1 MNINSQFCITNYT
14 GKEPLDLMAKPASI
28 TGVAEIADYNR
39 FIEAI
44 STIYGNQNSTGNI
57 PTFWTT
63 RNSSSDSA
71 GHIKYVYVPS
81 AESSLKTL
89 QSTEAY
95 YFIIRDN
102 SYLPLKIPTVSGTV
116 PGFVDYDGTQ
126 QYSLPVI
133 VNPSSII
140 LGPNQGNVHTFSVS
154 IDKLEPQ
161 ETYKYEF
168 KAVSSNWP
176 TVINSISGIIKPSEP
191 QTSIDATLTFCVSTG
206 VCVSGSEG
214 LIDYTLDNGQ
224 TGSAYNKSMYN
235 LHTTIQLSVEPISY
249 DGPEILGKQF
259 TALCEDCLPELT
271 VNVPTAPITLAGK
284 NNYCQDIIAT
294 VSGLIP
300 NHTYNYEFSS
310 VIGNWPAVITPPTGT
325 FKASKKTTE
334 IRSRLAFCPSTIL
347 CTGGTPGLLDYDLNS
362 YQYLFDNTCGKF
374 VTLELSVNTEDETT
388 QQGISDRLTIYCQD
402 CLGDTMVPSLTISA
416 NPA

>member
-1 MNINSQFCITNYT
+1 MNINSQFSITNYT
-14 GKEPLDLMAKPASI
+14 GKEPLDLMAKPTSI
-28 TGVAEIADYNR
+28 TGVVETAEYNR

-44 STIYGNQNSTGNI
+44 STIYASQNSTGNI
-57 PTFWTT
+57 PIFWTT
-63 RNSSSDSA
+63 RNSVVDSA
-71 GHIKYVYVPS
+71 GHVKSVYIPS
-81 AESSLKTL
+81 AESTLKTL
-89 QSTEAY
+89 RPAEAY
-95 YFIIRDN
+95 YFIVKDS
-102 SYLPLKIPTVSGTV
+102 SYLPLKIPKISGTA
-116 PGFVDYDGTQ
+116 PGFSDGDSGTR
-126 QYSLPVI
+126 YNSPI
-133 VNPSSII
+133 IINPSAII
-140 LGPNQGNVHTFSVS
+140 LTPNEGNVHTFSVA
-154 IDKLEPQ
+154 IDKLQPQ

-206 VCVSGSEG
+206 VCVSGSAG
-214 LIDYTLDNGQ
+214 LVDYTLDNGQ
-224 TGSAYNKSMYN
+224 TGSAYNKSLYN
-235 LHTTIQLSVEPISY
+235 LHTTIQLSIEPISY
-249 DGPEILGKQF
+249 EGPEILGKQF
-259 TALCEDCLPELT
+259 TALCEDCLPELM
-271 VNVPTAPITLAGK
+271 VHIPPDPITLSGK
-284 NNYCQDIIAT
+284 NNYCQDIISI

-362 YQYLFDNTCGKF
+362 YQYLFDNSCGKF

-388 QQGISDRLTIYCQD
+388 QQGISDRLTVYCQD

-416 NPA
+416 NKA

>member
-1 MNINSQFCITNYT
+1 MNINSQFSITNYT
-14 GKEPLDLMAKPASI
+14 GKEQLNLMAKPASI
-28 TGVAEIADYNR
+28 TGIAQIAEYNR

-44 STIYGNQNSTGNI
+44 STIYGSQNTTGSI

-63 RNSSSDSA
+63 KNPVADSA
-71 GHIKYVYVPS
+71 GHVKNVYIPS
-81 AESSLKTL
+81 AESTL
-89 QSTEAY
+89 RALHPAEPY
-95 YFIIRDN
+95 YFIVKDV
-102 SYLPLKIPTVSGTV
+102 SYLPLKIPTVGINI
-116 PGFVDYDGTQ
+116 PGLIDDDGREI
-126 QYSLPVI
+126 YSLPTI

-140 LGPNQGNVHTFSVS
+140 LNSNDGNVHTFSVS
-154 IDKLEPQ
+154 IDRLRPQ

-176 TVINSISGIIKPSEP
+176 TVISSISGLIKPSEP

-214 LIDYTLDNGQ
+214 LINYTLDNSQ
-224 TGSAYNKSMYN
+224 TGSAYNKSVHH
-235 LHTTIQLSVEPISY
+235 LHTTVQLSVEPISY
-249 DGPEILGKQF
+249 EGSEVLGKQF
-259 TALCEDCLPELT
+259 TALCEDCLPDLV
-271 VNVPTAPITLAGK
+271 VNIPTDPITLSGHH
-284 NNYCQDIIAT
+284 NYCQDIIAT

-325 FKASKKTTE
+325 FRASKKTTE

-362 YQYLFDNTCGKF
+362 YQYLFDNTCGRF

-388 QQGISDRLTIYCQD
+388 QQGISDRLTVYCQD
-402 CLGDTMVPSLTISA
+402 CLGDTMAPSLTISA
-416 NPA
+416 NQA